1 MYAIS
6 ENGYRGITSSDALLA
21 GETMAT
27 KVPEVLLKKIQ
38 ALEARLG
45 RDQILRE
52 TDWTQMADAP
62 LTAAQKTAMGMYRQ
76 ALRDLPSLPGF
87 PDITWPTLPQ
97 LNGAAGDIK
106 APM

>member
-1 MYAIS
+1 MYAITTT
-6 ENGYRGITSSDALLA
+6 GYRAIAADTPLAQDEQRVEIVPQSLLDGIASGRKRMERDELL
-21 GETMAT
+21 
-27 KVPEVLLKKIQ
+27 
-38 ALEARLG
+38 RS
-45 RDQILRE
+45 